1 MSNLRIIYN
10 NLVDQYSAL
19 GVVTGVTATGFLI
32 SNITD
37 DSKSKTWR
45 STNLSSP
52 RISVTW
58 PSVQTI
64 SCVALAFTNLI
75 QGSTFQVYLYS
86 AASGGT
92 LLYNSGAISVGY
104 GYSIPAGFSSIGSAS
119 FAYGGG
125 ANLSTFF
132 TAVPNVIRM
141 EIEFTSASNPDNYIE
156 ISRVIAGSYITT
168 ERDVSEGASVG
179 FIDSTTAKRTSS
191 GNYITDRGTISRA
204 VDLPLNAF
212 NSSDKAILNNLFRYT
227 GRSKPMFVSFFP
239 TGTIGE
245 AQLSTH
251 IYGKFEQDLIIN
263 YPYYQRYNTSLR
275 IIEL

>member
-10 NLVDQYSAL
+10 NLVDQYSSL
-19 GVVTGVTATGFLI
+19 GVVTGTSAAGFIL

-58 PSVQTI
+58 ASAKTI

-75 QGSTFQVYLYS
+75 QGSTFQIYLYN

-104 GYSIPAGFSSIGSAS
+104 GYSIPAGFDSIGSAS

-125 ANLSTFF
+125 SNLSTFF
-132 TAVPNVIRM
+132 AAVPNVLRM
-141 EIEFTSASNPDNYIE
+141 ELEFTSAGNPDNYVE
-156 ISRVIAGSYITT
+156 ISRVFAGDYITT

-179 FIDSTTAKRTSS
+179 FIDNTTGKRTSS

-212 NSSDKAILNNLFRYT
+212 NASDKAILNNLFRYT
-227 GRSKPMFVSFFP
+227 GRSQPIFVSFFP
-239 TGTIGE
+239 TGTMGE
-245 AQLSTH
+245 AQLSTQ
-251 IYGKFEQDLIIN
+251 IYGKFEQDLMIN
-263 YPYYQRYNTSLR
+263 YSFYQRYNTSLR